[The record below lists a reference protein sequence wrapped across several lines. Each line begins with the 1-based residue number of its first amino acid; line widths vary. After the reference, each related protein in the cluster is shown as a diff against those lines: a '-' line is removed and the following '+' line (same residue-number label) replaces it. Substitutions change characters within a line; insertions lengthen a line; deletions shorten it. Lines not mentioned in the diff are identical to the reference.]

1 MTRLRLGLIVL
12 LGVAG
17 VSCASLRSTTIDI
30 DMAGEV
36 RLESMA
42 DPTIVHVRSALLPG
56 QRHPQQ
62 LSPYAP
68 LLAEIGGARVR
79 VEVSTTIVSFTIDR
93 GAARDL
99 ALQPS
104 AGTMHSN
111 LQPQDKPLA
120 CVLPDTSLPNLV
132 PVEAGKP
139 WRYFCGGPRY
149 YALYPSGFVFDFQP
163 DVPSTSVSIVRSGIG
178 NTFVLSIP
186 ATLNGMTGRFV
197 VDLKAKD
204 AQARGSYR

>member
-1 MTRLRLGLIVL
+1 MTLLRLGLIVL

-30 DMAGEV
+30 DIAGEV

-56 QRHPQQ
+56 QRHPQK

-79 VEVSTTIVSFTIDR
+79 VEVSTTIVSFTIER
-93 GAARDL
+93 GQARDM

-104 AGTMHSN
+104 AGTMRSN
-111 LQPQDKPLA
+111 FQPNDKPLA
-120 CVLPDTSLPNLV
+120 CVVQDTGPPNLV
-132 PVEAGKP
+132 PLDVGKP

-149 YALYPSGFVFDFQP
+149 DAIYPSGFAFDFQP

-178 NTFVLSIP
+178 NTLVVSLP
-186 ATLNGMTGRFV
+186 AALNGVTGRLV
-197 VDLKAKD
+197 VDLKATD
-204 AQARGSYR
+204 AKARGSYR

>member
-1 MTRLRLGLIVL
+1 VTRFRLGLILL

-30 DMAGEV
+30 EISGEV

-42 DPTIVHVRSALLPG
+42 DPTLVHVRSALLPG

-62 LSPYAP
+62 ASPYAP

-79 VEVSTTIVSFTIDR
+79 VEVSTTIVSFTIER
-93 GAARDL
+93 GQARDM

-104 AGTMHSN
+104 AGTMRSN
-111 LQPQDKPLA
+111 FQPKDKPLA
-120 CVLPDTSLPNLV
+120 CVVQDTGLPNLV
-132 PVEAGKP
+132 PLEAGKP

-149 YALYPSGFVFDFQP
+149 DAIYPSGFALDFQP

-178 NTFVLSIP
+178 NTFVVSVP
-186 ATLNGMTGRFV
+186 ATLNGVIGRLV
-197 VDLKAKD
+197 VDLRATD
-204 AQARGSYR
+204 AEARASYR

>member
-1 MTRLRLGLIVL
+1 MTGFRLGLIVI

-17 VSCASLRSTTIDI
+17 VSCASIRSTTIDI

-42 DPTIVHVRSALLPG
+42 DPPLVHVRSALLPG

-62 LSPYAP
+62 VSPYAP

-79 VEVSTTIVSFTIDR
+79 VEVSTTIVSFTIER
-93 GAARDL
+93 GQAIDM

-104 AGTMHSN
+104 AGTMRSN

-120 CVLPDTSLPNLV
+120 CVVRDTSPPNLV
-132 PVEAGKP
+132 PLEAGKP

-149 YALYPSGFVFDFQP
+149 DAIYPSKFAFDFQP

-178 NTFVLSIP
+178 NTFVVSLP
-186 ATLNGMTGRFV
+186 AALNGVTGRLV
-197 VDLKAKD
+197 VDLKATD
-204 AQARGSYR
+204 AKARGSYR

>member
-1 MTRLRLGLIVL
+1 MTLLRLGLIVL

-30 DMAGEV
+30 DIAGEV
-36 RLESMA
+36 RFESMA

-104 AGTMHSN
+104 AGTMRSN
-111 LQPQDKPLA
+111 LQPQDKPVA
-120 CVLPDTSLPNLV
+120 CVLRDTSLPSHV

-149 YALYPSGFVFDFQP
+149 DAIYPSGFVFDFQP

-178 NTFVLSIP
+178 NTFAVSLP
-186 ATLNGMTGRFV
+186 AALNGMTGRLV
-197 VDLKAKD
+197 VDLKATD
-204 AQARGSYR
+204 AKARGSYC

>member
-12 LGVAG
+12 LGVAC
-17 VSCASLRSTTIDI
+17 VSCASIRSTTIDI

-79 VEVSTTIVSFTIDR
+79 VEVSSTIVSFTVDR
-93 GAARDL
+93 GAARDI

-104 AGTMHSN
+104 AGTMRSN

-149 YALYPSGFVFDFQP
+149 DALYPSGFVFDFQP

-178 NTFVLSIP
+178 NTFVVSIP
-186 ATLNGMTGRFV
+186 ATLNSMTGRFV

-204 AQARGSYR
+204 ARARGSYR